1 MYVHVAVL
9 KGAQV
14 RGTNSS
20 WRWRALRGRQADQA
34 GPQAV
39 ATINMVYGDAPGRF
53 GEDD

>member
-14 RGTNSS
+14 RART
-20 WRWRALRGRQADQA
+20 ARGVGAPSAAARLIKL
-34 GPQAV
+34 GHQAV
-39 ATINMVYGDAPGRF
+39 ATNHMVYGDAPGRF